1 MISPVS
7 ILAPP
12 VPAGTVRLREN
23 RRFLLFLGTRIAAT
37 SAAQMLSVALGWRV
51 YELTGK
57 VLDLGLIGLWEFLP
71 RLILLI
77 PAGAAADRFDRGR
90 VLVCTR
96 LLQGTGVAVLAWGS
110 WSGGLGRGALFALAA
125 LLGAAR
131 TFEMPATMALLPSLV
146 PAKLLPR
153 ALAANGS
160 TFQGSVIVAP
170 ALAGFLYALGSGPV
184 FALASF
190 LFFAGVALTF
200 PLIGKRRAPAAR
212 VPGGAGMRT
221 LFAGIHY
228 IFTRRDI
235 LGAVTLDLF
244 AVLLGGATALLPAIA
259 KDILHAGPWA
269 LGLLRS
275 APAIGAFVASVWL
288 ARHPPRRR
296 VGARMFIAVAVYGVA
311 TLAFGLSGHF
321 WPALTALVVMG
332 AADMVS
338 VVIRASLVQLETPD
352 SMRGRVS
359 AAGSLFIGASNQLGE
374 FESGVTAGWFGVQR
388 AVMLG
393 GLGTLAVAA
402 IWSRAFPTLA
412 RRDAMSSPPAPAV
425 PPVTDQ

>member
-7 ILAPP
+7 IAATPVRAAP
-12 VPAGTVRLREN
+12 ARLRDN

-37 SAAQMLSVALGWRV
+37 GAAQMLSVALGWRV

-90 VLVCTR
+90 VLACTR

-110 WSGGLGRGALFALAA
+110 WSGGLHRGALFALAA

-190 LFFAGVALTF
+190 LFFAGVALTI
-200 PLIGKRRAPAAR
+200 PLIGSRR
-212 VPGGAGMRT
+212 VPATRVAGGAGVRT

-228 IFTRRDI
+228 IFSRRDI

-275 APAIGAFVASVWL
+275 APAMGAFCASVWL
-288 ARHPPRRR
+288 ARNPPRRR
-296 VGARMFIAVAVYGVA
+296 VGARMFTAVAVYGVA
-311 TLAFGLSGHF
+311 TLAFGLSGRF
-321 WPALTALVVMG
+321 WPALAALVVMG

-352 SMRGRVS
+352 AMRGRVS

-402 IWSRAFPTLA
+402 IWYRGFPTLA
-412 RRDAMSSPPAPAV
+412 KRDAMSSAPAG
-425 PPVTDQ
+425 PG